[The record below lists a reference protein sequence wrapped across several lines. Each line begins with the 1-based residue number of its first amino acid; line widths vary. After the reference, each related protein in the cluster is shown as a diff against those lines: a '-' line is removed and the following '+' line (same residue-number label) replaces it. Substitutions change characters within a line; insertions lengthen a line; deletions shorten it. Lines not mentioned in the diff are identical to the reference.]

1 MIAVAAVRAFAYRDG
16 RMVAESVPIPVMA
29 AAVGTPFYC
38 YSQTAVAE
46 GYGAFAAAFR
56 DVGATICFSVKANG
70 NLAVLRVLAQDGAGA
85 DVVSEGE
92 LARALQAGIP
102 ADKIVFSGVG
112 KTEGELAAALRA
124 GVLQINVESVAEL
137 AALNRIAGARGVKA
151 PAAIRVNPDVDAGT
165 HRKITT
171 GTRSDKFGIALDRAP
186 GMAADASAMGGIDF
200 VGLAVHIGSQIT
212 DLAPFANAFGRVRAL
227 ALSLAADGIAVQRL
241 DLGGGLGIA
250 YADAD
255 RTARPPTPAEYA
267 ECVRAA
273 VGDLDCRLILE
284 PGRAVVGHAG
294 VLVSRVLYVKESGA
308 RSFVVIDAAMN
319 DLMRPALYD
328 ARHGIEPVAQP
339 APGSGTSIVDV
350 VGPVCETAD
359 TFAVRCPL
367 PPVRPGDL
375 LVVRDAGAYGAVM
388 ASSYNARPIVPEV
401 LVKDDGY
408 AVVRARI
415 GNDILMAHESYPDWL
430 ADSHPTGK
438 AAVGGG
444 R

>member
-1 MIAVAAVRAFAYRDG
+1 MRAFSYRDG
-16 RMVAESVPIPVMA
+16 LMVAESVPIQAIA
-29 AAVGTPFYC
+29 ATVGTPFYC
-38 YSQTAVAE
+38 YSQAAVAE

-56 DVGATICFSVKANG
+56 DMDATICFSVKANG

-92 LARALQAGIP
+92 LTRALSAGIA

-112 KTEGELAAALRA
+112 KTERELAAALQA
-124 GVLQINVESVAEL
+124 GVLQINVESEAEL
-137 AALNRIAGARGVKA
+137 AALNRIAGASGVKA
-151 PAAIRVNPDVDAGT
+151 PAAIRVNPDVDART

-171 GTRSDKFGIALDRAP
+171 GTRSDKFGIPLGRAP
-186 GMAADASAMGGIDF
+186 AMAADACAMGGIDF

-212 DLAPFANAFGRVRAL
+212 ELAPFASAYGRVRAL
-227 ALSLAADGIAVQRL
+227 AVSLAADGIAVQRL
-241 DLGGGLGIA
+241 DLGGGLGIS

-294 VLVSRVLYVKESGA
+294 VLVSRVLYVKESGP

-328 ARHGIEPVAQP
+328 ARHGIEPVTQP
-339 APGSGTSIVDV
+339 TPGDGSAIVDV

-359 TFAVRCPL
+359 TFAVGCRL
-367 PPVRPGDL
+367 PPVGPGDL
-375 LVVRDAGAYGAVM
+375 LAVRSAGAYGAVM
-388 ASSYNARPIVPEV
+388 ASSYNARAIVPEV

-408 AVVRARI
+408 AVVRGRI
-415 GNDILMAHESYPDWL
+415 GNDVLMAHESIPDWL
-430 ADSHPTGK
+430 ADSPLAGK
-438 AAVGGG
+438 AAVGGL